1 MTDCIEIE
9 CRDIKDF
16 QEPEGRA
23 MMVVNPPYGERLV
36 SDNLLATYKIL
47 GERLKHAFSGNE
59 AWIISSSYDCFDQI
73 GLKAS
78 ARIPLYNGDLD
89 CEFRKFEL
97 FQGKYSGFR
106 DEGNALQKD
115 FAPLKRK
122 SRLTGLDGEPKGAR
136 REREAGE
143 RSADMTP
150 EDIAAMKR
158 RRVLESYLKSRND
171 RKPRPSRPK
180 DINREERSEAPRS
193 NDKPRRDA
201 KPSFGSRD
209 RKSSYG
215 GAKSS
220 RDFKGGRS
228 SSSRRDGTGKNNRND
243 KRKK

>member
-1 MTDCIEIE
+1 M
-9 CRDIKDF
+9 
-16 QEPEGRA
+16 
-23 MMVVNPPYGERLV
+23 
-36 SDNLLATYKIL
+36 
-47 GERLKHAFSGNE
+47 
-59 AWIISSSYDCFDQI
+59 
-73 GLKAS
+73 
-78 ARIPLYNGDLD
+78 YNGDLD

-106 DEGNALQKD
+106 DEGNTLQKD

-228 SSSRRDGTGKNNRND
+228 SSPRRDGTGRNNRND